1 MRFYYHTIR
10 NKERKSTQTKFTNG
24 GIESKINGGKSK
36 ITQMSDG
43 TIITYREVSSSDGSP
58 AVDINI
64 KKSTNPSGV
73 KSQKI
78 HFIKK
83 KG

>member
-1 MRFYYHTIR
+1 MGTGY
-10 NKERKSTQTKFTNG
+10 KGDSSSTTVRHS
-24 GIESKINGGKSK
+24 E
-36 ITQMSDG
+36 SDG

-64 KKSTNPSGV
+64 KKSTDSSGV

-78 HFIKK
+78 HFVKK
-83 KG
+83 KE

>member
-1 MRFYYHTIR
+1 
-10 NKERKSTQTKFTNG
+10 
-24 GIESKINGGKSK
+24 
-36 ITQMSDG
+36 MSDG
-43 TIITYREVSSSDGSP
+43 TIITYREVSSSDASP